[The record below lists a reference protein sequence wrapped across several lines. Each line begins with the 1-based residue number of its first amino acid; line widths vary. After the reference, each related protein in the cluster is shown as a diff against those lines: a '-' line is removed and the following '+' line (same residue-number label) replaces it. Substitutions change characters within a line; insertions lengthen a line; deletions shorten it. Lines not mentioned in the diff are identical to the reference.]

1 MVVWMCTIL
10 YHMYFIEFLVR
21 ILFNKVNLRTDG
33 KITKFY
39 NKNQTRQRTSKTSS
53 ERGKEFGQRQ
63 KDATQNTD
71 SNAEQCRHDSFD
83 NDKKIMKTSTFRLFF
98 YKICGGATRWR

>member
-53 ERGKEFGQRQ
+53 ERGKEFRQRQ
-63 KDATQNTD
+63 KDATQTTD
-71 SNAEQCRHDSFD
+71 SNAERCRQTVSTTT
-83 NDKKIMKTSTFRLFF
+83 KKL
-98 YKICGGATRWR
+98 